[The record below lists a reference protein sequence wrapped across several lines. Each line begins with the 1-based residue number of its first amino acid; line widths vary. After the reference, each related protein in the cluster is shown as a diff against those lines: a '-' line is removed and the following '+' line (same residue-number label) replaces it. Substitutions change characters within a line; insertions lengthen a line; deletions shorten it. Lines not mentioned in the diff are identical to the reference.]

1 MLRIKSP
8 LVIGLILGLTSLTAS
23 AGELSYE
30 SRGYGG
36 PLYIGPNF
44 EQGGQH
50 APPTYGSQS
59 GSSSGRSNY
68 REEREERA
76 TRHVAKKK
84 SPSHETV
91 TEKAPVEKSTPA
103 ESKPVTKAA
112 EKTDTDKATPKTA
125 DAENS
130 SITTAARTDTAEVA
144 GQVAGASESKPA
156 AVPEAASSTP
166 TGSKRYVAAVGAIIS
181 VPCD

>member
-1 MLRIKSP
+1 VLRIKSA
-8 LVIGLILGLTSLTAS
+8 LAMGLILGLTSLTAS

-44 EQGGQH
+44 QQGGQH
-50 APPTYGSQS
+50 APPTYGSES
-59 GSSSGRSNY
+59 GSSSYRSY
-68 REEREERA
+68 HREEREERA
-76 TRHVAKKK
+76 PRHVAKKK

-103 ESKPVTKAA
+103 ESKPATKAA
-112 EKTDTDKATPKTA
+112 EKTDTDKTTPKTA

-130 SITTAARTDTAEVA
+130 SITTAARTDTAEVV
-144 GQVAGASESKPA
+144 GTTESKPA
-156 AVPEAASSTP
+156 AAPEAASSTP
-166 TGSKRYVAAVGAIIS
+166 TGCKRFVAAVGAIIS